1 LADGRSAHAGRDAR
15 RTRLGEDDAQNAMTV
30 LLQVVGA
37 VLVLTGFVL
46 AQFGVL
52 SDRSRPYLLFNL
64 VGSALLAVLALLD
77 RQWGFLLLEGVWA
90 AVSARGLVASGRR
103 TTQPR

>member
-1 LADGRSAHAGRDAR
+1 VGDPAHAGRDAR

-30 LLQVVGA
+30 VLQVAGA

-52 SDRSRPYLLFNL
+52 GDRSRPYLLFNL

-90 AVSARGLVASGRR
+90 AVSARGLVAAGGR
-103 TTQPR
+103 TAEPR